1 MDIDKNKVGIEIK
14 RIRKENGYSLKE
26 FGVRI
31 GEILNTDRVKE
42 GIISRWENGVSLPNN
57 ERLKAI
63 ADIGNKTVESILY
76 GGLDVK
82 KIYDECLL
90 SLKKIAGTEDT
101 KNGDLEVDPLIIDE
115 VNWLIA
121 NDKLIE
127 ASELLS
133 EIEEDFLPLLRGR
146 IEKYGATNLRK
157 EFYARDRIMAIAQ
170 AFTDKIGLNYFDE
183 TFNKENEFPTI
194 KEDLIY
200 FSENIPY
207 LKGKKYVYVNT
218 DENYQLLV
226 KDQVEQSLEAR
237 YFIRSEKEL
246 QALEDTKS
254 TFADIIKSYEEIEQ
268 LQYSD
273 SVNQVYNANLDYQN
287 GKSDIRIY
295 DGASYIDY
303 LEFANGYFS
312 ELLDDSDIIN
322 EIGSRKQF
330 SSDLN
335 SQIAV
340 DLFKNGIEKNISD
353 NNRLI
358 DQIQDN
364 LNK

>member
-1 MDIDKNKVGIEIK
+1 MENKKTELDKIEVGK
-14 RIRKENGYSLKE
+14 RIKEIRLSLGE
-26 FGVRI
+26 TAEVFGKHFDPPANRGLVS
-31 GEILNTDRVKE
+31 G
-42 GIISRWENGVSLPNN
+42 WENGRYLPSP
-57 ERLKAI
+57 ERLKVI
-63 ADIGNKTVESILY
+63 AELGKISVIDLIEYRPSVPLIYQEV
-76 GGLDVK
+76 LDSK
-82 KIYDECLL
+82 KINPNERELL
-90 SLKKIAGTEDT
+90 LEIENEFIPLLEERIQSAKTKDNLKK
-101 KNGDLEVDPLIIDE
+101 
-115 VNWLIA
+115 
-121 NDKLIE
+121 
-127 ASELLS
+127 EL
-133 EIEEDFLPLLRGR
+133 
-146 IEKYGATNLRK
+146 YVT
-157 EFYARDRIMAIAQ
+157 DRMVSISK
-170 AFTDKIGLNYFDE
+170 AFTDKTKLNKFDE
-183 TFNKENEFPTI
+183 ELGEYSFPTI
-194 KEDLIY
+194 KEDLIF
-200 FSENIPY
+200 FSENIPF
-207 LKGKKYVYVNT
+207 LKGKEYVYINT
-218 DENYQLLV
+218 NENYQLLV

-237 YFIRSEKEL
+237 HFIHSEKEL

-254 TFADIIKSYEEIEQ
+254 TFADIIKTYEEIEQ

-303 LEFANGYFS
+303 LDFANRYFS

>member
-1 MDIDKNKVGIEIK
+1 MSHDSKLEVDKKLVGTRIK
-14 RIRKENGYSLKE
+14 KIRLELGE
-26 FGVRI
+26 TAEVFGKHFDPPANRGLVS
-31 GEILNTDRVKE
+31 G
-42 GIISRWENGVSLPNN
+42 WENGRYLPSPERIKVIAELGNISVTDLVEYKLSVPLLYQEVIN
-57 ERLKAI
+57 SEDITQEEKKLLEDIKDEFIPLLEERL
-63 ADIGNKTVESILY
+63 
-76 GGLDVK
+76 
-82 KIYDECLL
+82 
-90 SLKKIAGTEDT
+90 
-101 KNGDLEVDPLIIDE
+101 
-115 VNWLIA
+115 
-121 NDKLIE
+121 
-127 ASELLS
+127 
-133 EIEEDFLPLLRGR
+133 
-146 IEKYGATNLRK
+146 NLRQNTTYTQE
-157 EFYARDRIMAIAQ
+157 EFYITDRIISVAQ
-170 AFTDKIGLNYFDE
+170 AFTKNTTLNRFDE
-183 TFNKENEFPTI
+183 TFNGYHFPTI
-194 KEDLIY
+194 KEDLEF
-200 FSENIPY
+200 FSNNIPY

-226 KDQVEQSLEAR
+226 KDQVEQSLKAR
-237 YFIRSEKEL
+237 DIIQSEKEL
-246 QALEDTKS
+246 QSLEDTKS

-303 LEFANGYFS
+303 LEFANRYFS

-330 SSDLN
+330 STGLN

-358 DQIQDN
+358 EQIQNN
-364 LNK
+364 LIK